1 MASSQRDGSGKLI
14 VDCIHGAIR
23 LTKREV
29 DVIDTPSFQRLRR
42 LKQLA
47 MAQMVYPTATHTR
60 FAHSI
65 GALAMMIRILDA
77 AEQNGLDMSQE
88 QKEQLRLAALLHD
101 VGHYPYSHLVEGLDS
116 VELTEEMIDRIQ
128 PPRRTIDRQTSLYPK
143 HDELGSLIVTQR
155 PDLLKALGGPDQAK
169 IVADIFTRSIAADAQ
184 LSKLIHS
191 SFDIDRWDY
200 LWRDSHATGVP
211 YGHID
216 INYLL
221 NNLRAS
227 PDKILGFSHKA
238 LPAIEHF
245 LLARFFMYR
254 AVYYHKTIFGLEE
267 ACRQLLRRLRGR
279 NEEHYA
285 IPENGEKVKGLVK
298 SDSLLRFTDG
308 VVDDIVQKAV
318 HHDGDSDEDN
328 VIRALA
334 YSIQSR
340 RPPTLLREVPICEQQ
355 DTRYHAGTAFFEKC
369 RNNLKGLCEEF
380 SIPLGQFI
388 LCSPGVMIMEDP
400 RRYRA
405 SEITSLNAEELR
417 TRKHEEE
424 EEQIWIFKDEEPEP
438 DSFWDIKH
446 SLVRKC
452 AKYFF
457 QPFRLYVVYEGA
469 DKEGVITQLR
479 DRVKDWDKS

>member
-1 MASSQRDGSGKLI
+1 MDSSQRDDSGKLI
-14 VDCIHGAIR
+14 VDSIHGDIR

-65 GALAMMIRILDA
+65 GALGMMIRILDT
-77 AEQNGLDMSQE
+77 AEQNGLDISEE
-88 QKEQLRLAALLHD
+88 QREQLRLAALLHD
-101 VGHYPYSHLVEGLDS
+101 VGHYPYSHLMEGLDS
-116 VELTEEMIDRIQ
+116 VELTEDVIQ
-128 PPRRTIDRQTSLYPK
+128 AIPKTIDSQRSLYPK
-143 HDELGSLIVTQR
+143 HDELGSLVVTQR

-184 LSKLIHS
+184 LSKLVHS

-227 PDKILGFSHKA
+227 SDKILGFSHKA

-267 ACRQLLRRLRGR
+267 ACRQLLRRLRDR
-279 NEEHYA
+279 NEEHYG
-285 IPENGEKVKGLVK
+285 IPLNGDEVKDWVK
-298 SDSLLRFTDG
+298 SDRVLRFTDAL
-308 VVDDIVQKAV
+308 VDDIVQKAV
-318 HHDGDSDEDN
+318 DHKGDSEEDK

-334 YSIQSR
+334 RSIQSR
-340 RPPTLLREVPICEQQ
+340 RPPILLKEVQVCEEPQ
-355 DTRYHAGTAFFEKC
+355 TRHHAGTAFFEKC
-369 RNNLKGLCEEF
+369 RNNLKSLSEEF
-380 SIPLGQFI
+380 CIPLGQFI
-388 LCSPGVMIMEDP
+388 LCSPNVTIMKEP
-400 RRYRA
+400 RQYRA
-405 SEITSLNAEELR
+405 SEITSLDADELR
-417 TRKHEEE
+417 TREHEEE
-424 EEQIWIFKDEEPEP
+424 EEQIWIFEDEKQEPE
-438 DSFWDIKH
+438 SFWDMEH
-446 SLVRKC
+446 SLVGKC
-452 AKYFF
+452 AKYFV
-457 QPFRLYVVYEGA
+457 QSFRVYVVLEGE
-469 DKEGVITQLR
+469 DKDSVFAKLCET
-479 DRVKDWDKS
+479 VKDWAKT